1 MPKASA
7 PPQAFYDRVTVV
19 LVIAALALAPL
30 FVVRNASGTMLPKAT
45 LIVSIALMCLALW
58 LAKSVMTR
66 QVVLPWG
73 LAAGAAVLLTAA
85 LGVAAALAPVSVSA
99 WLGPEMRVSGLASY
113 LACLTLFFATL
124 TVFGK
129 EDVETA
135 AKWSLAAVL
144 LSALAGLLQALPL
157 SVWIFGAS
165 QPIRALLGNTNF
177 SSALL
182 GMGVPLLLWVA
193 LRRDQATWVRA
204 LFVALAIGVFSLA
217 VASRSIQG
225 PIVALGGSGVLLAAW
240 VLEHVRRPVRA
251 LSGLGVL
258 AASAGTL
265 LVYGLAT
272 GAGPLG
278 WAAGRASVGP
288 RLWYWEAAMN
298 MFSASPLTGVGFGMY
313 PSMYTVYRSV
323 ESVQDLPTGI
333 VADDAHSLPLNMLA
347 EGGVLLGLAYG
358 LFLVTIGIALVTA
371 LRRLEGDDRLLAGAI
386 GGAWVAYQG
395 QSLIS
400 IDVPGLM
407 PWNYILAALLVILSR
422 STSRKVIQ
430 VGGPAGKS
438 GGLERSRKQQRRL
451 RYALVAAALVAL
463 PAVWVAFQPVRADI
477 LAHQGMAALDNQD
490 FDGAVALLEEAHTMF
505 PAQASHLSALGA
517 AVGNS
522 GRPEDGVAMMVEA
535 TRLDPYDRDALSNA
549 ATNAATVGDSTTAAQ
564 LWERL
569 LQLDRFN
576 VVHLTRAAA
585 FAREEGELAH
595 AEDLLQRALAI
606 DPAYEPAKEELA
618 AVLADQEA
626 TE

>member
-58 LAKSVMTR
+58 VAKSVMTR

-85 LGVAAALAPVSVSA
+85 LGVAAALAPVPVSA

-204 LFVALAIGVFSLA
+204 LFIALAIGVFSLA

-278 WAAGRASVGP
+278 WAAGSASVGP

-313 PSMYTVYRSV
+313 PSMYTVHRSV

-347 EGGVLLGLAYG
+347 EGGALLGLAYG

-386 GGAWVAYQG
+386 GGAWIAYQG

-407 PWNYILAALLVILSR
+407 PWNYIFAALLVILSR

-430 VGGPAGKS
+430 VGAPTGKS

-463 PAVWVAFQPVRADI
+463 PAVSLAFQPVRADI
-477 LAHQGMAALDNQD
+477 LAQQGLAALDNQD
-490 FDGAVALLEEAHTMF
+490 FERAVALLEDAHTTF

-606 DPAYEPAKEELA
+606 DPVYEQAQEELE

-626 TE
+626 TG